1 MIKNYFKIA
10 LRNLYKHKVFT
21 LINIVGLAI
30 GISAALTIFLIVDYD
45 FSFDRFHANGD
56 RIYRVVS
63 SYSFSGEK
71 SYNSGVTAAL
81 PPAVKGEV
89 SGIKIAVPFQTWYGP
104 SAIIENGSNSPVK
117 FKNQDNIILAD
128 GRYFDIFNYKWLAG
142 TAKTAL
148 NAPYQV
154 VLTEDQAK
162 KYFPSL
168 TYSQILGKQVTYED
182 TIKTTVTGIVANFK
196 ENTDFKFHDFIS
208 FSTIN
213 SVKDL
218 KERISDDQWNS
229 TQSSSQFF
237 IELADNTTA
246 ANVERQLNDLLKRR
260 DPPTE
265 DNKNHTHNFI
275 LQPLND
281 IHFNSN
287 YGVYDTGRL
296 ANKTTLYS
304 LLAVAAFLLL
314 LGCINFINL
323 TTAQASQRAKEIG
336 IRKTLG
342 STRAQLIAQLLS
354 ETFITTLLASV
365 LAMGLC
371 PLILKT
377 FADFVPEDVSAD
389 FTRPLVILFLIAIT
403 SIVRVLS
410 GFYPAIIL
418 SGFKPVAILKN
429 QVSNSVDKT
438 RSAWL
443 RKSLTV
449 TQFFIAQFFIM
460 STLLV
465 SKQIH
470 YALNKDLGF
479 KKDAIV
485 IINTPYKSTNA
496 NNKQVFVNKLSAIP
510 QIALVS
516 VGGSPPASGNTNS
529 TEAGYNDGKK
539 DHKIEIERKY
549 GDINYLDV
557 YRLKLLAGRKL
568 RAGDT
573 TTSLLINATAAKA
586 LGFKDPKSANG
597 KFIKYNGSETMQVVG
612 VVADFYP
619 KSLREPIKPLAVVLP
634 SKYNNRIL
642 HIALK
647 PQTAGGNEWPDAIA
661 SLQQVW
667 KEIYPED
674 EFDYKFFDQSIANF
688 YESEQRTSK
697 LLAWST
703 GLSILISCLGLLGL
717 TIYTT
722 ELRVKEIGIRKV
734 LGASVTQIVRLLST
748 ELTLLVLLSF
758 LIVCPLAWWAMNK
771 WMQNFVERTPISW
784 WIFVLS
790 GLGMLLMALLTLS
803 FQTIKAAIANPVKS
817 LRSE

>member
-1 MIKNYFKIA
+1 MIKNYLKIA

-21 LINIVGLAI
+21 LINIIGLAI
-30 GISAALTIFLIVDYD
+30 GISGALTIFLIVNYD
-45 FSFDRFHANGD
+45 FGFDRFHANGD

-63 SYSFSGEK
+63 NYSFYGEK
-71 SYNSGVTAAL
+71 AYNSGVTAAL
-81 PPAVKGEV
+81 PPAVKGEIR
-89 SGIKIAVPFQTWYGP
+89 GIEIAAPFQTMHQP
-104 SAIIENGSNSPVK
+104 TAIIENGTNATSK

-128 GRYFDIFNYKWLAG
+128 ARYFDIFIYKWLAG

-154 VLTEDQAK
+154 VLTADQAK

-168 TYSQILGKQVTYED
+168 AYSQILGKQVIYED
-182 TIKTTVTGIVANFK
+182 TIKTTVTGIVANYM

-208 FSTIN
+208 YSTIK
-213 SVKDL
+213 SVKTL
-218 KERISDDQWNS
+218 KDRMQDDNWGS
-229 TQSSSQFF
+229 TQSGSQFF
-237 IELADNTTA
+237 IQLAGNIPA
-246 ANVERQLNDLLKRR
+246 ANVERQLNDLLKRHKAPS
-260 DPPTE
+260 DASE
-265 DNKNHTHNFI
+265 THNFA
-275 LQPLND
+275 LQPLKD
-281 IHFNSN
+281 IHFNSD

-342 STRAQLIAQLLS
+342 STRRQLITQILS
-354 ETFITTLLASV
+354 ETFITTLLASM

-389 FTRPLVILFLIAIT
+389 FTRPIVLLFLIALI
-403 SIVRVLS
+403 SVVSLLS
-410 GFYPAIIL
+410 GFYPAIVL
-418 SGFKPVAILKN
+418 SGFKPVVILKN
-429 QVSNSVDKT
+429 QVSTRLDKT

-460 STLLV
+460 CTLLV

-470 YALNKDLGF
+470 YVLNKDLGF

-485 IINTPYKSTNA
+485 IINTPYKSSNA
-496 NNKQVFVNKLSAIP
+496 NNKQAFVNKLAAIP

-516 VGGSPPASGNTNS
+516 VGGAPPAAGGSNS

-539 DHKIEIERKY
+539 EYKIEIEKKF

-557 YRLKLLAGRKL
+557 YHLKLLAGRNL

-573 TTSLLINATAAKA
+573 TTSILINATAAKA
-586 LGFKDPKSANG
+586 LGFKNPSSANG
-597 KFIKYNGSETMQVVG
+597 KFIKYSGSETMQVAG
-612 VVADFYP
+612 VLADFYP
-619 KSLREPIKPLAVVLP
+619 KSLREPIKPLAVLLP
-634 SKYNNRIL
+634 GKYNNRTL

-647 PQTAGGNEWPDAIA
+647 PQTASGNEWAQAITGI
-661 SLQQVW
+661 QQVW
-667 KEIYPED
+667 KEIYSD
-674 EFDYKFFDQSIANF
+674 DDFDYKFFDKSIANF

-697 LLAWST
+697 LLVWAT

-734 LGASVTQIVRLLST
+734 LGASISQIVRLLST

-771 WMQNFVERTPISW
+771 WMQNFVERTQISW
-784 WIFVLS
+784 WIFILS
-790 GLGMLLMALLTLS
+790 GLGMLLMALLTQS
-803 FQTIKAAIANPVKS
+803 FQTIKATLANPVKS